1 MHLSGVVLLTLASA
15 CLAIPLSESG
25 VHASFQKRTVTPDA
39 SCGGS
44 KGYTCIGSIFG
55 KCCSV
60 NGWCGATTAYCD
72 TSSGCQSQYGS
83 CTSSTT
89 AKPSTTPT
97 PMPSSTLADCL
108 AAKNVPVTFSSSSD
122 FSSLAKPYNL
132 RLAYTPAVIVLPT
145 TTKHVSDSVLCASK
159 SYVKVQA
166 KSGGHSYASYSSGGQ
181 SGSMVIELENFNN
194 VTVDAAT
201 GVAQVGGGVRLGNM
215 ALALYNLGQRALPH
229 GTCPGKLNP
238 ISDKNTQ

>member
-1 MHLSGVVLLTLASA
+1 MHLSLILSLALASA
-15 CLAIPLSESG
+15 CLAIPVSESG
-25 VHASFQKRTVTPDA
+25 AHARFQKRTVTPDA
-39 SCGGS
+39 TCGGS
-44 KGYTCIGSIFG
+44 KAYTCLGSTFG
-55 KCCSV
+55 NCCSA
-60 NGWCGATTAYCD
+60 NGWCGTTAPYCG
-72 TSSGCQSQYGS
+72 TGCQSGYGS

-89 AKPSTTPT
+89 TKPSTTPT

-108 AAKNVPVTFSSSSD
+108 AAKNVPVKFSSSSD

-145 TTKHVSDSVLCASK
+145 TTKHVSDSVVCASK
-159 SYVKVQA
+159 SNVKVQA

-194 VTVDAAT
+194 VTVDATT
-201 GVAQVGGGVRLGNM
+201 GVAQVGGGMRLGNI

-238 ISDKNTQ
+238 MIDIKL